1 MTPPLDRVP
10 DLAFL
15 FEASRRLN
23 RALELDHLLA
33 EIRSLCLEAVDGEA
47 VNVLIWDDDRTRLEF
62 QLAFNRS
69 DDEVRRLYLE
79 PNEGLAGW
87 IAANDRPVIVN
98 DLTRDL
104 RYKHEIDRAVG
115 FTGHSVLGVPVHRG
129 RSVVGVVEILNKRG
143 PDGFTETDLRIL
155 TALAD
160 PIAVALENA
169 LLYRGLEREKAENE
183 ILFRIGLK
191 LNQTV
196 DLGETLDRILDL
208 IGEVLAYDGA
218 GISLLQPESAEIGLI
233 SVRGYPPGAE
243 EGFRL
248 KVGEGAVGWVVKT
261 GEPLLIPDVGKD
273 RRYVVIR
280 PSTRSQLT
288 VPMITEGR
296 VVGAVNLEND
306 SLDAYRPR
314 DMRPLLTFASQA
326 AISVERARLHEE
338 VMRRRRLQHEVD
350 LARRIQESFL
360 PSADPDLP
368 GVRISGRTIP
378 SLEVGGDCYDY
389 IRIAEDQFGVIVADV
404 AGKGI
409 PAALILA
416 TFRAAMRTEVRHQYE
431 IWRILQNVNRLL
443 RESIRPEQFVTA
455 FYGVL
460 DLRKRVFTYANAGHN
475 PPALLR
481 AAGGVEWLEAG
492 GLILGSFEEVRHEVG
507 RVVLE
512 PGDEV
517 ILYTDGAVEASND
530 AGEEFGLGRLVDAI
544 RSAAGAGAAGVRR
557 HLEEE
562 VLRHCEGKAQDD
574 ITLVVMRVEETG
586 ASTGGRVQG

>member
-23 RALELDHLLA
+23 RVLDLDLLLS
-33 EIRSLCLEAVDGEA
+33 EIRDLCLEAVDGEA
-47 VNVLIWDDDRTRLEF
+47 VNVLIWDEDRTRLEF

-69 DDEVRRLYLE
+69 DPVVRKLYLE
-79 PNEGLAGW
+79 PNEGMAGW
-87 IAANDRPVIVN
+87 IAANDSPVIVN
-98 DLTRDL
+98 DLSRDL
-104 RYKHEIDRAVG
+104 RYRHEIDRTLG
-115 FTGHSVLGVPVHRG
+115 FTGRSVLGVPIHRG

-143 PDGFTETDLRIL
+143 LEGFTPTDLRIL

-160 PIAVALENA
+160 PIAVALDNA
-169 LLYRGLEREKAENE
+169 LLYRGLKREKAENE

-191 LNQTV
+191 LNQMV

-208 IGEVLAYDGA
+208 IGEVLPFDGA
-218 GISLLQPESAEIGLI
+218 GISLLRPESSEIGLA
-233 SVRGYPPGAE
+233 SMRGYPPGSE
-243 EGFRL
+243 VGFRL
-248 KVGEGAVGWVVKT
+248 KIGEGAVGWVMKT
-261 GEPLLIPDVGKD
+261 GEPLLIPDVRKD

-296 VVGAVNLEND
+296 VIGAVNLEND

-314 DMRPLLTFASQA
+314 DVRPLLSFANQA
-326 AISVERARLHEE
+326 AISVERAGLLEE
-338 VMRRRRLQHEVD
+338 VVRRRRLQDEVD

-360 PSADPDLP
+360 PSADPQLP
-368 GVRISGRTIP
+368 GFQISGRTIP
-378 SLEVGGDCYDY
+378 SLEVGGDCFDY
-389 IRIAEDQFGVIVADV
+389 IRIAEDQFGLFVADV

-443 RESIRPEQFVTA
+443 LESIRPGQFVTA
-455 FYGVL
+455 VYGVL
-460 DLRKRVFTYANAGHN
+460 DLRRRIFSYANAGHN
-475 PPALLR
+475 PPLLLR
-481 AAGGVEWLEAG
+481 GDGEVRRLEEGGM
-492 GLILGSFEEVRHEVG
+492 ILGAFEEVRHDVG
-507 RVVLE
+507 RVLFE
-512 PGDEV
+512 PGDALV
-517 ILYTDGAVEASND
+517 LYTDGAIEARD
-530 AGEEFGLGRLVDAI
+530 ASGEEYGEMRLLAAMGAA
-544 RSAAGAGAAGVRR
+544 RGSAAAETRR
-557 HLEEE
+557 HLEED

-574 ITLVVMRVEETG
+574 ITLVVMRVESALTVE
-586 ASTGGRVQG
+586 SGG